1 MAMEE
6 EELPELEGEMDG
18 IIADKHTEAM
28 VDIEDRTQVNFWV
41 TLPDV
46 PFNVLMM
53 LHSTTQLRKLTQ
65 VSSLLKKRITVNIL
79 ENHEKKKILRD
90 RTKRTIAVGPE
101 FFPSNEEITNAMW
114 LSKIKLNVIDFHCKH
129 FLISFRKYRHP
140 RH

>member
-1 MAMEE
+1 MGGGWWAKPIQPLPQGLVLTFEFDPD
-6 EELPELEGEMDG
+6 PELD
-18 IIADKHTEAM
+18 
-28 VDIEDRTQVNFWV
+28 
-41 TLPDV
+41 
-46 PFNVLMM
+46 
-53 LHSTTQLRKLTQ
+53 
-65 VSSLLKKRITVNIL
+65 NIL
-79 ENHEKKKILRD
+79 ESHEKKKILRD